1 MEGLWEERLKSL
13 TARIKKFGK
22 HTFGSDHD
30 ISSNEG
36 SGTASPP
43 MEPKSKAYSSLLD
56 RIFHHHH
63 HSDLSDTGETMPH
76 HSLTSLVEESENMNN
91 SLNKSHKSLEH
102 LDQKPTPGSLP
113 IRLKTVGHS
122 AHRRNKHSR
131 ENLIKKHDTDESEDE
146 AMSSSH
152 SRTSSS
158 ASVLHSNVFHSR
170 SLSSLF
176 HRKEELLGKGTHATV
191 RLVNTS
197 HYSFLDSY
205 G

>member
-1 MEGLWEERLKSL
+1 MEETWEERLKSL

-22 HTFGSDHD
+22 HTFASDHD
-30 ISSNEG
+30 ISSSEG
-36 SGTASPP
+36 SGTTSPP
-43 MEPKSKAYSSLLD
+43 MESKSKAYSSLLD

-63 HSDLSDTGETMPH
+63 HSDLSEAGDMMPH
-76 HSLTSLVEESENMNN
+76 HSLTSLVEEAESMNN

-102 LDQKPTPGSLP
+102 IDQKPTLESLP
-113 IRLKTVGHS
+113 VRLRTVGHS

-131 ENLIKKHDTDESEDE
+131 ENLFKKHDADESEEDPV
-146 AMSSSH
+146 SSSH

-158 ASVLHSNVFHSR
+158 ASVFHSNVFHSR

-176 HRKEELLGKGTHATV
+176 HRKDELLGKGTHATV
-191 RLVNTS
+191 RLVS
-197 HYSFLDSY
+197 DESCIH